1 MIVFYVQEEGSLYE
15 MVVIVHSDGNLVDP
29 KGFDGDEAIL
39 VDLVLMIV
47 GVEVECEV
55 ECEIECEIEVHLKD
69 DYRSSY
75 D

>member
-1 MIVFYVQEEGSLYE
+1 VIVFYVQEEGSLYE

-47 GVEVECEV
+47 GVEVECE
-55 ECEIECEIEVHLKD
+55 IECEIEVHLKD